1 MKGYFNIYFLIPLIF
16 LYNVI
21 GINESIR
28 GRTFYNR
35 QDESS
40 DISRVKSPELNNNHK
55 TNIYDSDYEDVNNKL
70 INSFV
75 ENRSVKKKRSLGF
88 INNKTRSYD
97 IIPPSY
103 SYRNDEFNSLS
114 KIEDNSGNTN
124 SNNFAN
130 TSEISIG
137 KDNKQYTFIQKRTH
151 LFSCGI
157 KRKSIK
163 WVCREN
169 SEKITVC
176 VPDRKIQLCIANFL
190 NSRLETIEKFKE
202 IFLIS
207 VNTEAKLLYNKNE
220 GKDPSIFCNELRNSF
235 SDFRSLFIGDD
246 MDFGGNTDRV
256 KGYINM
262 KFSDYYTEK
271 NVEKLNNIKKEW
283 WEKNKENL
291 WNHMIVNHKENIS
304 NECATIPEEEP
315 QINAW
320 IKEWNENFWMEK
332 KRLFLNIKD
341 KCVENKKYEACFS
354 GCRLPCSSYTSFM
367 KKSKTE
373 MEVLTNLYK
382 NKNSGEDK
390 NKFLNDLFK
399 KNDKTN
405 LDDFFKNEKEYD
417 DLCDCRY
424 TVSIIKSFLNGPA
437 KNDVDTASKINVN
450 DLRVFGCNYKSN
462 NKKSWNCT
470 GTFTNEFPGTCVPP
484 RRQTLCLG
492 RTYLL
497 HDGHEEH
504 YKEHLLGASI
514 YEAQLLK
521 YKYKEKDEN
530 ALCSIIQNSY
540 ADFADIIK
548 GSDIMKDYYGKNM
561 EESLNKVNKDKKS
574 NEESLKIFREKWW
587 DENKENVW
595 KVMSAVLKNK
605 ETCKDY
611 DKFQKTPQFLRWFK
625 EWGDDFCEERKE
637 KMYSFESF
645 KVECKKKDCDENAC
659 QNKCNEYKKWID
671 LKKSEYDKQVEKYTK
686 DKNNNIYDNIDEVKN
701 KEANVYL
708 KEKSKECNDVNFDD
722 KIFNESPNE
731 YEDMCKKCDEIKYLN
746 EIKYPKTKHDIYDIG
761 TFSNTFGGRTPI
773 SINANI
779 NEQQNGKDTS
789 KTGNTETE
797 SDAGINV
804 EKLSGDEKS
813 SERREISD
821 IKELS
826 VTSNVNEASDALT
839 LETEDTGENTLA
851 NLRKEDKSL
860 LSTKNQTDL
869 NGRGKLEEQT
879 VHEQTNGSDTGVN
892 VMTESNGS
900 GITGRKKENEIDG
913 DHNEV
918 HAASNTQSSVSN
930 TSDIRKEHS
939 ESSLNR
945 TTHTQ
950 DIKIGSSGNEQ
961 SDNQKNNSHSSDDS
975 DSLTIKHDPSEDNT
989 QNIYDLQDSHKDTTN
1004 TLVSSQSDDEVNGIG
1019 DLDSSG
1025 DSESGGGDTISK
1037 THDVRPMN
1045 IVREKHVN
1053 NHDFIRSGMTNNNAH
1068 NQYITPNGN
1077 NGIIRGQEESDG
1089 GKVNS
1094 EHNRARSNFSFKN
1107 DHKKNIQE
1115 YNSRDTKR
1123 VREEIIKLSK
1133 QNKCDNEYSME
1144 YCTYSDERNSSPG
1157 PCSREERKKLCCQI
1171 SDYCLKYFNFYS
1183 IEYYSCI
1190 KSEIK
1195 SPEYKCFKSEGQ
1207 SNIPYF
1213 AAGGILVVIV
1223 LLLSSAS
1230 RLGKSNEEYDIGE
1243 VNIEAAFE
1251 ENNYLNKLSQIFNQ
1265 EVQETNISDYSEYN
1279 YNEKNMY

>member
-21 GINESIR
+21 RINESII
-28 GRTFYNR
+28 GRTLYNR

-40 DISRVKSPELNNNHK
+40 DISRVNSPELNNNHK

-75 ENRSVKKKRSLGF
+75 ENKSVKKKRSLSF
-88 INNKTRSYD
+88 INNKTKSYD

-103 SYRNDEFNSLS
+103 SYRNDKFNSLS
-114 KIEDNSGNTN
+114 ENEDNSGNTN

-151 LFSCGI
+151 LFACGI

-163 WVCREN
+163 WICREN

-176 VPDRKIQLCIANFL
+176 VPDRKIQLCVANFL
-190 NSRLETIEKFKE
+190 NSRLETMEKFKE

-235 SDFRSLFIGDD
+235 SDFRSSFIGDD

-256 KGYINM
+256 KGYINK
-262 KFSDYYTEK
+262 KFSDYYKEK

-283 WEKNKENL
+283 WEKNKANL
-291 WNHMIVNHKENIS
+291 WNHMIVNHKGNIS
-304 NECATIPEEEP
+304 KECAIIPAEEP
-315 QINAW
+315 QINLW
-320 IKEWNENFWMEK
+320 IKEWNENFLMEK

-341 KCVENKKYEACFS
+341 KCVENKKYEACFG

-367 KKSKTE
+367 KKSKTQ

-382 NKNSGEDK
+382 KKNSGVDK
-390 NKFLNDLFK
+390 NNFLNDLFK
-399 KNDKTN
+399 KNNKND

-424 TVSIIKSFLNGPA
+424 TATIIKSFLNGPA
-437 KNDVDTASKINVN
+437 KNDVDIASQINVN
-450 DLRVFGCNYKSN
+450 DLRGFGCNYKSN
-462 NKKSWNCT
+462 NEKSWNCT
-470 GTFTNEFPGTCVPP
+470 GTFTNKFPGTCEPP

-497 HDGHEEH
+497 HRGHEED

-540 ADFADIIK
+540 ADLADIIK
-548 GSDIMKDYYGKNM
+548 GSDIIKDYYGKKM
-561 EESLNKVNKDKKS
+561 EENLNKVNKDKKR

-611 DKFQKTPQFLRWFK
+611 DKFQKIPQFLRWFK
-625 EWGDDFCEERKE
+625 EWGDDFCEKRKE
-637 KMYSFESF
+637 KIYSFESF
-645 KVECKKKDCDENAC
+645 KVECKKKDCDENTC
-659 QNKCNEYKKWID
+659 KNKCSEYKKWID
-671 LKKSEYDKQVEKYTK
+671 LKKSEYEKQVDKYTK
-686 DKNNNIYDNIDEVKN
+686 DKNKKMYDNIDEVKN

-708 KEKSKECNDVNFDD
+708 KEKSKECKDVNFDD

-746 EIKYPKTKHDIYDIG
+746 EIKYPKTKHDIYDID
-761 TFSNTFGGRTPI
+761 TFSDTFGDGTPI

-779 NEQQNGKDTS
+779 NEQQSGKDTS
-789 KTGNTETE
+789 NTGNSETSDSPVSHEPE
-797 SDAGINV
+797 SDAAINV
-804 EKLSGDEKS
+804 EKLSGDESS
-813 SERREISD
+813 SETRGILD
-821 IKELS
+821 INDPS
-826 VTSNVNEASDALT
+826 VTNNVNE
-839 LETEDTGENTLA
+839 
-851 NLRKEDKSL
+851 
-860 LSTKNQTDL
+860 
-869 NGRGKLEEQT
+869 
-879 VHEQTNGSDTGVN
+879 VHD
-892 VMTESNGS
+892 
-900 GITGRKKENEIDG
+900 
-913 DHNEV
+913 
-918 HAASNTQSSVSN
+918 ASNTQGSVSN
-930 TSDIRKEHS
+930 TSDITNGHS

-945 TTHTQ
+945 TTNAQ
-950 DIKIGSSGNEQ
+950 DIKIGRSGNEQ
-961 SDNQKNNSHSSDDS
+961 SDNQENSSHSSDNS
-975 DSLTIKHDPSEDNT
+975 GSLTIGQVPSEDNT
-989 QNIYDLQDSHKDTTN
+989 QNTYDSQNPHRDTPNALGSLPSDDKINEIEGFDSSRDSENGRGDTTSN
-1004 TLVSSQSDDEVNGIG
+1004 
-1019 DLDSSG
+1019 
-1025 DSESGGGDTISK
+1025 
-1037 THDVRPMN
+1037 THDVRRTN
-1045 IVREKHVN
+1045 IVSERRVN
-1053 NHDFIRSGMTNNNAH
+1053 SHDFIRNGMANNNAH
-1068 NQYITPNGN
+1068 HQYITQIEN
-1077 NGIIRGQEESDG
+1077 NGIIRGQEESAG
-1089 GKVNS
+1089 NSVNYKD
-1094 EHNRARSNFSFKN
+1094 NPKRSNFSSEN

-1133 QNKCDNEYSME
+1133 QNKCNNEYSME

-1183 IEYYSCI
+1183 IEYYNCI

-1207 SNIPYF
+1207 SSMFHI
-1213 AAGGILVVIV
+1213 
-1223 LLLSSAS
+1223 
-1230 RLGKSNEEYDIGE
+1230 
-1243 VNIEAAFE
+1243 
-1251 ENNYLNKLSQIFNQ
+1251 
-1265 EVQETNISDYSEYN
+1265 
-1279 YNEKNMY
+1279 